1 MSRFGDWFAGQKFVL
16 ADGAVGTEI
25 YARGVPRGHCYDE
38 LNISMPELVYG
49 IHSDYVKSGAQI
61 VTTNTFGANRFI
73 LEEYFGLG
81 DKAREINYRGA
92 QLARRAAGRSAAGK
106 SAFVAGSVGPITR
119 PLDRESARRA
129 VLDEAKTIFREQM
142 EALVEGGADLILLET
157 FACIEEIEAALAA
170 AREVDSALFV
180 VAQMSFADGGLT
192 LFGKNPYEAATALE
206 ATGAD
211 VVGSNCGA
219 GPQNVFEAV
228 RKMASQTD
236 LPLSAMPNAGVAR
249 FVDGKFLYPENEE
262 YFARNAVKMVQAG
275 IRIVG
280 GCCGTRPGHIQAAAR
295 MLEGVEPKPRR
306 RSARL
311 QPAAAKEQERET
323 HQPTGFQSLLDERF
337 VVAVEVD
344 PPKGASPEALL
355 EKASVLK
362 GLVDLVNVS
371 DSPMARPRMSPIAV
385 ARVLQERL
393 GIEAVVHYTCRDRNV
408 LGLHADLLG
417 AWALGIRNILALGGD
432 PPAIGDYPFATGV
445 YDVTSEGLVE
455 MMAAL
460 NRGKNLL
467 GAPIGHSTGFFV
479 GVAASAGAGGQ
490 RERDRVASKIDKG
503 AGFVVT
509 QPVFDPEE
517 SVPFLEQ
524 LAGLGVPVVVGIM
537 PLVSQ
542 RNAEYLH
549 FEVPGISIPDEY
561 RARMKDKK
569 GTEGRAEG
577 RAIALELIEALV
589 GVASGIL
596 IMPPTGRLDD
606 AAAIAEALDESGIWK
621 RK

>member
-1 MSRFGDWFAGQKFVL
+1 MSRFRDWFAEQKFVL

-49 IHSDYVKSGAQI
+49 IHADYVKAGARL

-81 DKAREINYRGA
+81 DKASEINYRGA
-92 QLARRAAGRSAAGK
+92 QLARRAAGK
-106 SAFVAGSVGPITR
+106 QVFVAGSVGPITR

-129 VLDEAKTIFREQM
+129 VLEEAKEIFTEQIQ
-142 EALVEGGADLILLET
+142 ALVEGGVDVILFET
-157 FACIEEIEAALAA
+157 FACIEELEAAVAA
-170 AREVDSALFV
+170 AKALDQDLFV

-192 LFGKNPYEAATALE
+192 LFGKNPYEAASAL
-206 ATGAD
+206 AASGAD

-228 RKMASQTD
+228 RKMGSQTD

-249 FVDGKFLYPENEE
+249 FVDGRFLYPENED
-262 YFARNAVKMVQAG
+262 YFAASAVKMVQAG
-275 IRIVG
+275 VRIVG
-280 GCCGTRPGHIQAAAR
+280 GCCGTRPSHIEAAAGK
-295 MLEGVEPKPRR
+295 LEGVEPKPRR
-306 RSARL
+306 KPVRIEAAPSEALSEPQRS
-311 QPAAAKEQERET
+311 
-323 HQPTGFQSLLDERF
+323 PTGFEALLAERF
-337 VVAVEVD
+337 VVGVEVD
-344 PPKGASPEALL
+344 PPKGASAEALVD
-355 EKASVLK
+355 KASVLS
-362 GLVDLVNVS
+362 GLADVVNVS

-460 NRGKNLL
+460 NNGTNLL
-467 GAPIGHSTGFFV
+467 GAPIGKATGFFV
-479 GVAASAGAGGQ
+479 GVAASAGAGGE
-490 RERDRVASKIDKG
+490 RELERVASKIEKG

-509 QPVFDPEE
+509 QPVFDPAE
-517 SVPFLEQ
+517 SLPFLEK
-524 LAGLGVPVVVGIM
+524 LAKLGVPVVAGIM
-537 PLVSQ
+537 PMVSQ

-549 FEVPGISIPDEY
+549 FEVPGISIPEEY
-561 RARMKDKK
+561 RNRMAGKK
-569 GTEGRAEG
+569 GAEGRAEG
-577 RAIALELIEALV
+577 RAIALELIQAV
-589 GVASGIL
+589 AGVASGIL

-606 AAAIAEALDESGIWK
+606 AAVIAEALDAAGI
-621 RK
+621 RKQV